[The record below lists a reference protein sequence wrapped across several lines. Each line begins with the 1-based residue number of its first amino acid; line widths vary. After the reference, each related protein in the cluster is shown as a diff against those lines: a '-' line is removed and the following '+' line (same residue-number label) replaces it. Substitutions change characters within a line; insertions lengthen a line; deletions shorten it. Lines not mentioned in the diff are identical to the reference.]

1 MLSII
6 SQKSASVYNL
16 KKYFRIEM
24 ETDLRQAIPSFVKL
38 FDIFLHNVH
47 IFIDK
52 QQCSW
57 YNNI

>member
-1 MLSII
+1 
-6 SQKSASVYNL
+6 
-16 KKYFRIEM
+16 M
-24 ETDLRQAIPSFVKL
+24 ETDIRQAILSFVKL